1 MIIAYDAP
9 IIAAAFEILAQPN
22 VEKWCN
28 GRKFCVTPEN
38 PEGITYWQL
47 MAKLRKLHEHLQEQ
61 EQAFHQECTS
71 CFISPT
77 PGAHSKPD
85 P

>member
-1 MIIAYDAP
+1 MIIANDAP

-22 VEKWCN
+22 VERWCN

-47 MAKLRKLHEHLQEQ
+47 MAKIRKLHERLLTEDAVPIHHME
-61 EQAFHQECTS
+61 ETHE
-71 CFISPT
+71 
-77 PGAHSKPD
+77 
-85 P
+85 